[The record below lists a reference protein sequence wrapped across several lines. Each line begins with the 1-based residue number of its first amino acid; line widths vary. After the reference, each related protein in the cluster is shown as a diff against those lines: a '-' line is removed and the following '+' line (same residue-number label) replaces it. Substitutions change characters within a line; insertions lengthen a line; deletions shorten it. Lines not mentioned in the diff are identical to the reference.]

1 MCGEKRQIEALQR
14 TRQILLSKIRR
25 DPEHLLWINKEILQI
40 TDASPTSFGAFFAP
54 LKSNFVRQTY
64 AVYAIA
70 IS

>member
-1 MCGEKRQIEALQR
+1 LRLLQR
-14 TRQILLSKIRR
+14 TRQILRSKIRI
-25 DPEHLLWINKEILQI
+25 DPERLLWINMEVLQV